1 MFTVGYYIIPT
12 SLINPLYTLGEA
24 LCVVILLLVLL
35 ASFIE
40 LNKTGKMIL
49 SATSLVVIILHY
61 YIYLLLSKYEGVTIL
76 PLFIRETRNGYSVY
90 SLDYG
95 QLLILAVIL
104 LYHKLLTRKL
114 RLIIKWLKTIKPQTN
129 KNS

>member
-12 SLINPLYTLGEA
+12 SLINPLYALGET
-24 LCVVILLLVLL
+24 LCAFLLLLVLL

-40 LNKTGKMIL
+40 LNKTGKMLL

-61 YIYLLLSKYEGVTIL
+61 YVYFLLSKYEEIIIL
-76 PLFIRETRNGYSVY
+76 PLFIEETRNGYSVY

-104 LYHKLLTRKL
+104 LYHKPL
-114 RLIIKWLKTIKPQTN
+114 RMKVRLFIKWLKTIKPQTN